1 MEYPGPLYHYE
12 GDMACFKSTSK
23 DQHQPKSPQIIPLV
37 ISWGDKTKA
46 VSLCNTPR
54 NAAWAATM
62 KAGIQAH
69 MNGGA
74 GRLSAVKTH
83 IGDQLALCHT
93 SLDGLTRVWI
103 FLPLLDYKPP
113 SSPGQFLAAHQKW
126 AWYVPPPLL
135 FLPSVSS
142 ASCSMQHQ
150 QYSPCL

>member
-12 GDMACFKSTSK
+12 GDMAFFKSTSK

-46 VSLCNTPR
+46 VSLCSTPR
-54 NAAWAATM
+54 NAARAATM
-62 KAGIQAH
+62 KAGIQAY

-83 IGDQLALCHT
+83 TGDQLALCDT

-113 SSPGQFLAAHQKW
+113 LITRPVSCSSSEMGVLCPPTSPF
-126 AWYVPPPLL
+126 PPLTL
-135 FLPSVSS
+135 LRI
-142 ASCSMQHQ
+142 MQHAT
-150 QYSPCL
+150 STV